1 MAVSSDNIDGAIIL
15 KGEEGQEGQGE
26 HILRKFLIVWSSHV
40 GSSSISIAVMSLLG
54 KMQNKVNE

>member
-26 HILRKFLIVWSSHV
+26 HMPRKFLVVWSSH
-40 GSSSISIAVMSLLG
+40 GGGSSISIAIMSLLG
-54 KMQNKVNE
+54 IMQNKVNE